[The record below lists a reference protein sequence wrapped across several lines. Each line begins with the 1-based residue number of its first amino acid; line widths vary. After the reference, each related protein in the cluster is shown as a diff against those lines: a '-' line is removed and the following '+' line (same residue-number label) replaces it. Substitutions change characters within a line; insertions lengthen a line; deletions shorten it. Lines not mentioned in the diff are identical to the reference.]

1 MNKYLV
7 NNKSPNKI
15 HTYNKM
21 SNNTFDHYKGEES
34 DFTFEHDKGR
44 KPLHQEFILKN
55 LKPIECNNRSIFN
68 CKDFTVDFD
77 ESWMLISNP
86 ARNGSCNYV
95 SLKSAQIVKTE
106 TSTTEYPIILSK
118 KAIFTFSSIRYIPQ
132 HINSL
137 KQEFSRCNMEN
148 FFKIEQEG
156 NVVTIM
162 TTDKGLKENDMYL
175 LSFEFRD
182 RFLGVVIGAFFCK
195 KNSNPDPNPRTVYYK
210 YRPLPTIAF

>member
-1 MNKYLV
+1 MNRYLG
-7 NNKSPNKI
+7 NNKPPNTSY
-15 HTYNKM
+15 TYNNM
-21 SNNTFDHYKGEES
+21 STNTIDHDEGITS

-55 LKPIECNNRSIFN
+55 LKPIECNNRSLFN
-68 CKDFTVDFD
+68 CNDFTVDFG

-86 ARNGSCNYV
+86 TRNGSCNYV
-95 SLKSAQIVKTE
+95 SLKSAQVVKTE
-106 TSTTEYPIILSK
+106 YSNTEYPIILSK

-137 KQEFSRCNMEN
+137 KQEFTRCNMEN

-156 NVVTIM
+156 NVVTII

-175 LSFEFRD
+175 LSFEFRE
-182 RFLGVVIGAFFCK
+182 RFFGVVIGAFFCK
-195 KNSNPDPNPRTVYYK
+195 KNNNPDQNPRTVYYK
-210 YRPLPTIAF
+210 YRPLPTIVY